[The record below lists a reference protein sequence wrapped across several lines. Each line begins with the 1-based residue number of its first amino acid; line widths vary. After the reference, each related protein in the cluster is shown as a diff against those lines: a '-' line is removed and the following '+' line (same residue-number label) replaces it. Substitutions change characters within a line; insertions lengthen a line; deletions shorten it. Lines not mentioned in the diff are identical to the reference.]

1 MNWAAC
7 ADRST
12 RWPNPHSR
20 SPPHWVPEYRAS
32 RAVAR
37 APNAR
42 RACPRLAPIVL
53 SPPNAH
59 PARIAGQSRP
69 CCPINRDDRSKGK
82 PVTTPKGNADLW
94 STPSKVA
101 GANDTAPC
109 IIVAQ
114 SPPVS
119 VSSAGSAS
127 WSCNGS
133 AMIKWPLRL
142 SAIRVTHLH
151 QTVRAVRTGQF
162 HRTDAVKRRAM
173 IHLRGPADQFI
184 RRRHR
189 HQLLKQCVQK
199 WL

>member
-12 RWPNPHSR
+12 RWPNTHSR

-37 APNAR
+37 GPNAR
-42 RACPRLAPIVL
+42 RA
-53 SPPNAH
+53 SPF
-59 PARIAGQSRP
+59 
-69 CCPINRDDRSKGK
+69 
-82 PVTTPKGNADLW
+82 TTPKGNADLW

-101 GANDTAPC
+101 GANNTASC

-173 IHLRGPADQFI
+173 IHLRGRADQFI